1 MSLFI
6 FHGLYNIA
14 GIGRHLSDW
23 QRRNGHCSDFFSYG
37 DSNIVD
43 PAHIDLQLIRYGGV
57 SRRLLRFTLFL
68 FCLVRYKV
76 FQFYY
81 GETFLP
87 YGIDL
92 PILRLFRKKIVM
104 TYCGSDVRLIGIE
117 MRRNRFGHLLKIGAD
132 HPRFDGVKR
141 RKMQWQR
148 LWVHRA
154 IAPRNL
160 YASVRSCYPSGKIV
174 DDLWL
179 HNTIDLAR
187 VTPAYRAADVPLVV
201 HVPSARGIKGSE
213 YVEAAILELQNAG
226 VKFRFR
232 LIEDA
237 GHDEVLRIL
246 QEEADIVI
254 DQMLLGGFGT
264 LAVEAMASGKPVVGY
279 LIDSVKDERFADCPI
294 FNADIDNLADR
305 LRYLIE
311 HPEDRILLGQ
321 EGRRF
326 VERHCD
332 RELVNRRL
340 VALYE
345 SL

>member
-1 MSLFI
+1 
-6 FHGLYNIA
+6 
-14 GIGRHLSDW
+14 
-23 QRRNGHCSDFFSYG
+23 
-37 DSNIVD
+37 
-43 PAHIDLQLIRYGGV
+43 
-57 SRRLLRFTLFL
+57 
-68 FCLVRYKV
+68 
-76 FQFYY
+76 
-81 GETFLP
+81 
-87 YGIDL
+87 
-92 PILRLFRKKIVM
+92 M

-132 HPRFDGVKR
+132 HPRFDGAKR

-160 YASVRSCYPSGKIV
+160 YASVRSCYPSDKIV

-179 HNTIDLAR
+179 HNTIDLSR
-187 VTPAYRAADVPLVV
+187 VTPTYRVAHVPLVV

-213 YVEAAILELQNAG
+213 YVEAAIQELQNSGA
-226 VKFRFR
+226 KFHFR
-232 LIEDA
+232 LIEEA
-237 GHDEVLRIL
+237 GHGEVLRIL

-279 LIDSVKDERFADCPI
+279 LIDSVKNEHFPDCPI
-294 FNADIDNLADR
+294 FNADIDNLAEK
-305 LRYLIE
+305 LRYLID
-311 HPEDRILLGQ
+311 HPEEQIRLGR

-326 VERHCD
+326 VEQYCD
-332 RELVNRRL
+332 REQVNRRL
-340 VALYE
+340 MALYE